1 MKNAMYIVMPL
12 AFIAMIVGIYCGII
26 RIGQPLPSGP
36 YLPVAH
42 HGVLM
47 AGSFLGTLIC
57 LERVATFPDKK
68 AWIFVIFMALSL
80 PLFIANQGRY
90 GVLCLLTGSAGYCWI
105 TISNYRKYR
114 LKGDLIMAIGAT
126 FQLMAY
132 AVFLFSFSYPRA
144 FAAWMLFLVL
154 TITGERLNLT
164 RFLPVSKKAFY
175 EIYFWIGLLL
185 VSSFLYHL
193 GSKVVVG
200 ASMIG
205 LASWLLRHD
214 LIRVNLKREGHYR
227 FLGLALLLAY
237 LWLAVTG
244 VLSMLEMGNPYL
256 YDAVLHSFF
265 VGFVLSMILAHAPII
280 FPGLL
285 NINTTPF
292 HPVLYLWLAGLHIG
306 LIIRIYG
313 DMTENFELRK
323 LGGIYNGVFFLVY
336 LLTILWFIVK
346 FKRSKS

>member
-1 MKNAMYIVMPL
+1 MRNAIYIILPL
-12 AFIAMIVGIYCGII
+12 AFISMVVGIYCGII
-26 RIGQPLPSGP
+26 RVGQPLPSGA

-57 LERVATFPDKK
+57 LERVVTFPDKR
-68 AWIFVIFMALSL
+68 AWAGVILMALSL
-80 PLFIANQGRY
+80 PLFIFELPRY
-90 GVLCLLTGSAGYCWI
+90 GVLSLLTGSAGYSWI
-105 TISNYRKYR
+105 SVSNYRKYK
-114 LKGDLIMAIGAT
+114 LKGDLIMAVGSV
-126 FQLMAY
+126 FQVIAY
-132 AVFLFSFSYPRA
+132 IIFFFTYSYPRA
-144 FAAWMLFLVL
+144 FAAWLLFLIL
-154 TITGERLNLT
+154 TIMGERLNLT

-175 EIYFWIGLLL
+175 EAYFWLGLLL
-185 VSSFLYHL
+185 LSSFLYHFGL
-193 GSKVVVG
+193 KVVVG
-200 ASMIG
+200 LSMIG
-205 LASWLLRHD
+205 LAQWLLRND
-214 LIRVNLKREGHYR
+214 IVRINLQKQGHYH

-244 VLSMLEMGNPYL
+244 VLSMREMGNPYL

-280 FPGLL
+280 FPGILG
-285 NINTTPF
+285 IKTTPF
-292 HPVLYLWLAGLHIG
+292 HPVMYVWLMGLHAS

-323 LGGIYNGVFFLVY
+323 LGGIYNGVFFLIY
-336 LLTILWFIVK
+336 ILTVMGLIIK